1 MVPNSISE
9 SFWSD
14 SMEFNTLDEFEV
26 DGKTVLVR
34 VDINSPLDTETG
46 EIIDDNRTLKCIPTL
61 EELSDG
67 GAKVVVI
74 AHQGRPGGDDF
85 TTLENHA
92 ERMSE
97 AMGRD
102 VDYIDDLFGPAGR
115 ESISNLNPGDILLL
129 ENARFYSEEVLN
141 RPAVEQAKTHFVKK
155 LSPLA
160 DLFVN
165 DAFAAAHRSQ
175 PSLVGFGVALPAI
188 AGRLMEKE
196 INGLGKAL
204 NPEHPC
210 VHILGGAKVDDSIDL
225 IGHVF
230 ERGLAD
236 KVLVGGLVGQVF
248 LAGKGVELG
257 KPNLEIILEEGF
269 EEEIDRAKEL
279 LSKYG
284 EKIVIPQDVRVE
296 VSEGE
301 AKVASIDDLPTD
313 YPIYDIGN
321 ATVRNFAD
329 IIRESKTVVANGPL
343 GVFEK
348 PAFAKGTNDVLD
360 AIAET
365 NAETIIGGGHLVA
378 AAREQ
383 NVNNKIGHVSTGGGA
398 CLNFLSGEKLPVIEI
413 LKKEAS

>member
-1 MVPNSISE
+1 
-9 SFWSD
+9 
-14 SMEFNTLDEFEV
+14 MEFNTLDEFDV
-26 DGKTVLVR
+26 DGKTVFVR
-34 VDINSPLDTETG
+34 VDVNSPIDTETG
-46 EIIDDNRTLKCIPTL
+46 EILDDNRILKCTPTL

-74 AHQGRPGGDDF
+74 AHQGRPGGDNF
-85 TTLENHA
+85 TTLEKHA

-97 AMGRD
+97 VMSRE
-102 VDYIDDLFGPAGR
+102 VDYIDDLFGPAAR
-115 ESISNLNPGDILLL
+115 EAISNLDSGDILFL

-141 RPAVEQAKTHFVKK
+141 RPAEEQAKTHFVRK

-175 PSLVGFGVALPAI
+175 PSLVGFGATLPTV

-204 NPEHPC
+204 DPEHPC

-248 LAGKGVELG
+248 LAGKRVELG
-257 KPNLEIILEEGF
+257 EPNMEIILEEGF
-269 EEEIDRAKEL
+269 EGEIYRSEEL

-284 EKIVIPQDVRVE
+284 EKIVIPRDVRVE
-296 VSEGE
+296 VNEGE
-301 AKVASIDDLPTD
+301 AKVISVEDLPTD
-313 YPIYDIGN
+313 YPIYDIGDE
-321 ATVRNFAD
+321 TIRDFAD
-329 IIRESKTVVANGPL
+329 IIKESKTVVANGPL

-348 PAFAKGTNDVLD
+348 PAFAEGTNGVLD
-360 AIAET
+360 VIANT
-365 NAETIIGGGHLVA
+365 HAEAIIGGGHLVA
-378 AAREQ
+378 AAREHE
-383 NVNNKIGHVSTGGGA
+383 VTDKIEHVSTGGGA

-413 LKKEAS
+413 LKKEVK

>member
-1 MVPNSISE
+1 
-9 SFWSD
+9 
-14 SMEFNTLDEFEV
+14 MEFNTLDEFDV
-26 DGKTVLVR
+26 DGKTVFVR

-46 EIIDDNRTLKCIPTL
+46 EIIDDNRILKCTPSL
-61 EELSDG
+61 QELSDG
-67 GAKVVVI
+67 GAKVIVI

-85 TTLENHA
+85 TTLEKHA

-97 AMGRD
+97 VMDRE
-102 VDYIDDLFGPAGR
+102 VDYIDDLFGPAAR
-115 ESISNLNPGDILLL
+115 EAISNLDRGDILLL

-141 RPAVEQAKTHFVKK
+141 RPATEQVETHFVKK

-175 PSLVGFGVALPAI
+175 PSLVGFGIKLPAI

-196 INGLGKAL
+196 INGLGSAL

-236 KVLVGGLVGQVF
+236 QVLVGGLVGQTF
-248 LAGKGVELG
+248 LAGKEIELG
-257 KPNLEIILEEGF
+257 EPNIEIILEEGF
-269 EEEIDRAKEL
+269 EGEIHRAKNL

-284 EKIVIPQDVRVE
+284 EKIVIPRDVRVE
-296 VSEGE
+296 ISDGE
-301 AKVASIDDLPTD
+301 AEVISIDDLPTD
-313 YPIYDIGN
+313 YPIYDIGDE
-321 ATVRNFAD
+321 TVREFAD
-329 IIRESKTVVANGPL
+329 IIKESKTVVANGPL

-348 PAFAKGTNDVLD
+348 PAFAKGTNVILD

-365 NAETIIGGGHLVA
+365 KAETIIGGGHLVA
-378 AAREQ
+378 AARER
-383 NVNNKIGHVSTGGGA
+383 NVTEKIDHVSTGGGA